1 MQITSPDG
9 SVSSQDHSPSFYTP
23 VSGQSSLGPK
33 DVRKFAFECNIFNAV
48 LLI

>member
-9 SVSSQDHSPSFYTP
+9 SVSSQDHSSSFYTP
-23 VSGQSSLGPK
+23 VSGQSSSGPK
-33 DVRKFAFECNIFNAV
+33 DVRIFAFEFNIFNAV